1 LGQPFPNS
9 EECKK
14 LETSKF
20 GQYSC
25 TQLLRE
31 MEASLS
37 NAEDESMGVAGM
49 EDELV
54 MLSEALLEK
63 AREYQSG
70 ATLPENLYVLHES
83 TEVQMQD
90 QVHVSSLEKLD
101 QGCNM
106 NNKKW
111 GSILVEK
118 RTSKHQLDG
127 KTVMEKA
134 QERKKKADLDGY
146 KGNSKTY
153 NPLLILSCS
162 DISNMAEVTGVSLG
176 KDTKEIENVIGEMQ
190 LNDEKMALNFKDKC
204 EVCQT
209 DSVVGPGVD
218 AVDNVTVREGGDAPV
233 TPVAASDP
241 KWRVVMSY
249 KVSGPVWSIGKN
261 QN

>member
-90 QVHVSSLEKLD
+90 QVHVSSLEKQD

-111 GSILVEK
+111 GVDSGREK
-118 RTSKHQLDG
+118 DQQAPAGWQDCHGESSG
-127 KTVMEKA
+127 EK
-134 QERKKKADLDGY
+134 
-146 KGNSKTY
+146 
-153 NPLLILSCS
+153 
-162 DISNMAEVTGVSLG
+162 
-176 KDTKEIENVIGEMQ
+176 KEGR
-190 LNDEKMALNFKDKC
+190 
-204 EVCQT
+204 
-209 DSVVGPGVD
+209 PG
-218 AVDNVTVREGGDAPV
+218 
-233 TPVAASDP
+233 
-241 KWRVVMSY
+241 WL
-249 KVSGPVWSIGKN
+249 
-261 QN
+261 